1 MCYNVL
7 MNKLSVLLVVILL
20 FVAGCARYI
29 DKTAADI
36 SHNIP
41 EYIKNSD
48 ILEQIDGDDVFADN
62 DPIQNMFYM
71 FDDQNLRLIMTT
83 ALKNNPDVLSV
94 ASRIRQARSE
104 ALIAGAELFPT
115 VSIGADYSYTGNNSS
130 STGSTSKSNLNLS
143 ATFSW
148 ELDIFGRIDSEK
160 KAASERVYAAENELV
175 AARVSLLSD
184 AAVYYFSIRSSAIRL
199 NVYKKITENYNE
211 LLKVYR
217 QQLEF
222 GFVEA
227 SEVMKAENDFLNA
240 YNSMKNLEVELEKNK
255 NALLVLTGGNDIG
268 FDVFSEYT
276 MPVPRLPH
284 IESISAEAILNRPDV
299 KVSINNYTAELY
311 RTLGSRG
318 ALYPSVRI
326 SGSLGQIVASSTGV
340 GDLVW
345 QIAGSIS
352 APLLNRKELYE
363 SLNIQEESEK
373 QARYTLTKTIN
384 TALSEIEDSVF
395 QAGASE
401 NILANSRY
409 VYNNTSE
416 TMTFIE
422 GKYEYGLADIVEML
436 KSRNEVLNTK
446 LSLYTS
452 EYNNIVSSINLYK
465 ALGGAFGKPIKTVE
479 NGIDY

>member
-94 ASRIRQARSE
+94 ASRIRQARSA

-199 NVYKKITENYNE
+199 NVYKKITEN
-211 LLKVYR
+211 
-217 QQLEF
+217 
-222 GFVEA
+222 
-227 SEVMKAENDFLNA
+227 
-240 YNSMKNLEVELEKNK
+240 
-255 NALLVLTGGNDIG
+255 I
-268 FDVFSEYT
+268 
-276 MPVPRLPH
+276 
-284 IESISAEAILNRPDV
+284 
-299 KVSINNYTAELY
+299 
-311 RTLGSRG
+311 
-318 ALYPSVRI
+318 
-326 SGSLGQIVASSTGV
+326 
-340 GDLVW
+340 
-345 QIAGSIS
+345 
-352 APLLNRKELYE
+352 
-363 SLNIQEESEK
+363 
-373 QARYTLTKTIN
+373 
-384 TALSEIEDSVF
+384 
-395 QAGASE
+395 
-401 NILANSRY
+401 
-409 VYNNTSE
+409 
-416 TMTFIE
+416 
-422 GKYEYGLADIVEML
+422 
-436 KSRNEVLNTK
+436 
-446 LSLYTS
+446 
-452 EYNNIVSSINLYK
+452 
-465 ALGGAFGKPIKTVE
+465 
-479 NGIDY
+479 